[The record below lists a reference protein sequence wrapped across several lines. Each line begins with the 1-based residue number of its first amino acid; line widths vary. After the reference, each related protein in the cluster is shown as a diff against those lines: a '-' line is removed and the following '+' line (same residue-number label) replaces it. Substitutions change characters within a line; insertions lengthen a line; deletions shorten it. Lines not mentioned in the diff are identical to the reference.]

1 MANNNYT
8 YEYINEESINCEL
21 ICNICYKPFAEPI
34 STPCNHKFCHH
45 CIKQWIDMK
54 KTSCPICRCQ
64 IKSINQCIQV
74 SPHLQNLLDQLPI
87 KCFVCGDLKLK
98 RIDFND
104 HINKACP
111 KINVLCSA
119 ADIKCPWIGTREELE
134 KHISTCKF
142 APLRSILAQMISEN
156 EQLNIKY
163 EQLNIQNEQLYIQKQ
178 QLYIKKQQ
186 LYIQKQQ
193 RGLIKEQIMKN
204 N

>member
-1 MANNNYT
+1 
-8 YEYINEESINCEL
+8 
-21 ICNICYKPFAEPI
+21 
-34 STPCNHKFCHH
+34 
-45 CIKQWIDMK
+45 MK
-54 KTSCPICRCQ
+54 KTSCLICRCQ

-87 KCFVCGDLKLK
+87 KCFVCGDSQLK

-119 ADIKCPWIGTREELE
+119 ADIKCPWTRTREELE
-134 KHISTCKF
+134 KHIPTCKF

-163 EQLNIQNEQLYIQKQ
+163 EQLNIENEQLKFKNEQLYSEKQ
-178 QLYIKKQQ
+178 QLYIRKQQ

-193 RGLIKEQIMKN
+193 LGLIKEQIMKN